1 MAEDKQIVLFI
12 FPGRVNRIVEEA
24 VDLGRYSVR
33 QRVKRLRQ
41 LFRHIESR
49 QLLADIQQMSIDFR
63 DCLHIDIQLDT
74 HFLTEHIHQFDCRS
88 SRSAGEIPDIGI
100 DNIHSIDNSGQNR
113 GQTISGRTMCMK
125 IYRNFEMLFKQTNHF
140 GASSRRNQAAHI
152 FNRDHIGPQSLHL
165 KRFIQEIFIC
175 KNRLMQRMSMQSC
188 NNPLN
193 SRVVR
198 VDRVTDGTISRP
210 SETFYIF
217 DCRFYILHIIQ
228 RIEYAHDI
236 QSGFY

>member
-1 MAEDKQIVLFI
+1 
-12 FPGRVNRIVEEA
+12 
-24 VDLGRYSVR
+24 
-33 QRVKRLRQ
+33 
-41 LFRHIESR
+41 
-49 QLLADIQQMSIDFR
+49 
-63 DCLHIDIQLDT
+63 
-74 HFLTEHIHQFDCRS
+74 
-88 SRSAGEIPDIGI
+88 
-100 DNIHSIDNSGQNR
+100 
-113 GQTISGRTMCMK
+113 
-125 IYRNFEMLFKQTNHF
+125 
-140 GASSRRNQAAHI
+140 
-152 FNRDHIGPQSLHL
+152 
-165 KRFIQEIFIC
+165 
-175 KNRLMQRMSMQSC
+175 MQRMSMQSC